1 MYQSITKLKQC
12 KIKPQF
18 LEPFISQITSQWFET
33 KIMTCLSQ
41 SNKGNFYRQFFKAER
56 CANLLPISFFSTW
69 GKFRKTKTKTNKQS
83 KRTQDFTDDITLYI
97 PLFCCSLISVTF
109 WGTLPSRGLLIEET
123 DFLRFIA

>member
-41 SNKGNFYRQFFKAER
+41 SNKGNFYRQFFKAEH
-56 CANLLPISFFSTW
+56 CANLLPISFFPHEVRLE
-69 GKFRKTKTKTNKQS
+69 KQKQRQTNKA
-83 KRTQDFTDDITLYI
+83 KEHRI
-97 PLFCCSLISVTF
+97 
-109 WGTLPSRGLLIEET
+109 LLMI
-123 DFLRFIA
+123 LRYTYPYFAVL